1 MKYNFYATTTTFD
14 EYNEGKIYKVSA
26 DLKSV
31 EEAYIFGA
39 YICECLDLGDT
50 ADTISTSN
58 LDWNQYF
65 RDSRESMIG
74 SKYDSEEEVID
85 YLNNID
91 TYIDYQILYIAEDT
105 RNHEVIYTKRDWNR
119 F

>member
-14 EYNEGKIYKVSA
+14 EYNEGKIYKISA
-26 DLKSV
+26 DLKSI
-31 EEAYIFGA
+31 EEAYIFGS

-58 LDWNQYF
+58 LDWNQYL
-65 RDSRESMIG
+65 RDSRESLI
-74 SKYDSEEEVID
+74 DAADADDEVID
-85 YLNNID
+85 YLNTID
-91 TYIDYQILYIAEDT
+91 TYLDHQILYITEGS
-105 RNHEVIYTKRDWNR
+105 RNYEVVYTKSDWNR

>member
-31 EEAYIFGA
+31 EEAYIFGT
-39 YICECLDLGDT
+39 YICECLNFGDT
-50 ADTISTSN
+50 ADTILTSN
-58 LDWNQYF
+58 LDWNQYL
-65 RDSRESMIG
+65 RDSRENMP
-74 SKYDSEEEVID
+74 EEEELID

-91 TYIDYQILYIAEDT
+91 TFIDYQILYITEGS
-105 RNHEVIYTKRDWNR
+105 RNYEVVYTKSDWNR